1 MGERGDPGAHYMTG
15 EHPRADGIHT
25 PAGRRIWRRRS
36 RQDTLRRFAL
46 WLVGVMI
53 VVWAITGLDVH
64 WPFVLDAPEQVVDLA
79 QRMMPPDWSFTDD
92 IIPPMIE
99 TINIATLGTILAC
112 FLSIPVALLA
122 AQNTTL
128 NKTTLWIARVIV
140 VTSRSINELVWAI
153 IFAAI
158 FGPGPLAGV
167 IAIGI
172 RSIGF
177 TAKLIAEGIEEID
190 RGQVEAIEATGASR
204 SKVLAYGILPQI
216 MPTIVGVVTFR
227 WDINIRQSS
236 VIGLVG
242 AGGIGITLNS
252 AMNLFNWPQVTI
264 ILIAIFIVVMA
275 SEWVSDMLRKQFT

>member
-1 MGERGDPGAHYMTG
+1 MTGDPMMT
-15 EHPRADGIHT
+15 DGIYT
-25 PAGRRIWRRRS
+25 PAGRRVWRRRS
-36 RQDTLRRFAL
+36 RQETLRRFAL
-46 WLVGVMI
+46 QLIGLM
-53 VVWAITGLDVH
+53 VVLWAVWGLDVH

-79 QRMMPPDWSFTDD
+79 GRMLPPAWSFTGE
-92 IIPPMIE
+92 IIAPMVE

-112 FLSIPVALLA
+112 LLSIPVALMA

-128 NKTTLWIARVIV
+128 NRTTLWIARVIV

-167 IAIGI
+167 VAIGI

-190 RGQVEAIEATGASR
+190 RGQVEAIEATGANR
-204 SKVLAYGILPQI
+204 AKVLAYGILPQI

-275 SEWVSDMLRKQFT
+275 SEWVSDFLRKQFT

>member
-1 MGERGDPGAHYMTG
+1 MTAESPSPAPGAAAKVWRRYS
-15 EHPRADGIHT
+15 RAD
-25 PAGRRIWRRRS
+25 R
-36 RQDTLRRFAL
+36 LRHFAIQL
-46 WLVGVMI
+46 FTVMV
-53 VVWAITGLDVH
+53 VVWAAASLDVH
-64 WPFVLDAPEQVVDLA
+64 WPFVLDAPQQVLDLSE
-79 QRMMPPDWSFTDD
+79 RMVPPDWQFFDD
-92 IIPPMIE
+92 ILPPMIE

-112 FLSIPVALLA
+112 VLSVPVAIMA

-128 NKTTLWIARVIV
+128 NRTTLWIARVIV

-158 FGPGPLAGV
+158 FGPGPMAGV
-167 IAIGI
+167 VAIGV

-177 TAKLIAEGIEEID
+177 TSKLIAEGIEEID
-190 RGQVEAIEATGASR
+190 PGQVEAVRATGASR
-204 SKVLAYGILPQI
+204 SKVLIYGVLPQV

-252 AMNLFNWPQVTI
+252 AMNLFNWDQVTV
-264 ILIAIFIVVMA
+264 ILIAIFVVVMA
-275 SEWVSDMLRKQFT
+275 SEWVSDRLRRQFT

>member
-1 MGERGDPGAHYMTG
+1 MT
-15 EHPRADGIHT
+15 DGIYT

-36 RQDTLRRFAL
+36 RQETLRRFGL
-46 WLVGVMI
+46 WLLGVMI

-79 QRMMPPDWSFTDD
+79 GRMMPPAWSFTDD

-128 NKTTLWIARVIV
+128 NQTTLWIARVIV

-204 SKVLAYGILPQI
+204 AKVLAYGILPQI

-275 SEWVSDMLRKQFT
+275 SEWVSDILRKQFT

>member
-1 MGERGDPGAHYMTG
+1 MGERR
-15 EHPRADGIHT
+15 HPVANRMIE
-25 PAGRRIWRRRS
+25 PALPDDRPEGPRVWQRYSSAAR
-36 RQDTLRRFAL
+36 LRRFGIQLLA
-46 WLVGVMI
+46 VMI
-53 VVWAITGLDVH
+53 VVWAAASLDVH

-79 QRMMPPDWSFTDD
+79 DRMVPPEWTFFDD
-92 IIPPMIE
+92 IVPPMIE
-99 TINIATLGTILAC
+99 TINIASLGTILAC
-112 FLSIPVALLA
+112 ILSVPVALLA
-122 AQNTTL
+122 AQNTTI

-167 IAIGI
+167 VAIGM

-177 TAKLIAEGIEEID
+177 TSKLIAEGIEEID
-190 RGQVEAIEATGASR
+190 RGQVEAVEATGANR
-204 SKVLAYGILPQI
+204 AKVLIYGILPQV

-252 AMNLFNWPQVTI
+252 AMNLFNWPRVTV

-275 SEWVSDMLRKQFT
+275 SEWVSEVLRRKFT